1 MNAIFLQMSSTRKN
15 HNPKM
20 TKTLETNIT
29 SDKGEEKSQN
39 ITYLLL
45 SNNATIKKDKNSLYL
60 LQYQKYFMKKSF
72 PKGTKASNPS
82 VNIHCLNTDYHPH
95 RYWRRHPTWDT
106 RRLPR

>member
-1 MNAIFLQMSSTRKN
+1 MNAIFLQMSSTRKS

-45 SNNATIKKDKNSLYL
+45 SNKYIKLNNIIYIISKNEIWKKLKTN
-60 LQYQKYFMKKSF
+60 QKL
-72 PKGTKASNPS
+72 KANQKIPM
-82 VNIHCLNTDYHPH
+82 
-95 RYWRRHPTWDT
+95 R
-106 RRLPR
+106 